1 MTESRPPDS
10 ATNPLPPF
18 VFRRLEDA
26 YREAQ
31 KQRAA
36 NQQAGLLTRVEP
48 FSYGKGY
55 VVRSVPIYFLAPF
68 PGSPVSPP
76 GAAYLGTSHPGT
88 PYPGVPY
95 PGVAYPV
102 R

>member
-18 VFRRLEDA
+18 VFRRLADA
-26 YREAQ
+26 FREAQ

-36 NQQAGLLTRVEP
+36 NQEAGLLTRVEP
-48 FSYGKGY
+48 FPYGKGY
-55 VVRSVPIYFLAPF
+55 VVRSVPIHFLTPY
-68 PGSPVSPP
+68 PVSPVSSP
-76 GAAYLGTSHPGT
+76 GAAYPGAA
-88 PYPGVPY
+88 YPGVPY
-95 PGVAYPV
+95 PGVVYPV

>member
-1 MTESRPPDS
+1 MTEARPS
-10 ATNPLPPF
+10 AATSPF
-18 VFRRLEDA
+18 VFRRLGDA

-48 FSYGKGY
+48 FPYGKGY
-55 VVRSVPIYFLAPF
+55 VVRSVPIHFL
-68 PGSPVSPP
+68 
-76 GAAYLGTSHPGT
+76 T
-88 PYPGVPY
+88 PYPVTTVLQPDISHPLAPVSY
-95 PGVAYPV
+95 PGVQYPV